1 MESASSTFEENTH
14 MLYPDLFGKDPLFPK
29 HSDFAVVFKD
39 EVAGRGVI
47 TYRALAKG
55 EIVARMAG
63 YVVHEIRQHT
73 LQLTPETHLYDPYF
87 SGFFLHSCAPNI
99 SLNMADLI
107 VVALRDIPANSFL
120 YMDYAETEDVL
131 FKQFPCSCGA
141 SNCRGWITGRKE
153 LLSGEIMQSEY
164 LHSGRA
170 LR

>member
-1 MESASSTFEENTH
+1 
-14 MLYPDLFGKDPLFPK
+14 MLYPDQFGKDPFFPK

-39 EVAGRGVI
+39 ELAGRGVI
-47 TYRALAKG
+47 TYRAFEKG
-55 EIVARMAG
+55 EILAKMTG

-99 SLNMADLI
+99 SLNMVNLTVTALADI
-107 VVALRDIPANSFL
+107 AANSFL
-120 YMDYAETEDVL
+120 FMDYAETEDVL

-141 SNCRGWITGRKE
+141 ANCRGWITGRKE
-153 LLSGEIMQSEY
+153 MIDGGMMQPRLLNINQG
-164 LHSGRA
+164 